1 MELNDII
8 FKLSEI
14 KTAIEFCNKR
24 LDSYEHELNS
34 LKEERYQCHIDSTY
48 VDTSIENM
56 QKELS
61 VTNQK
66 IQQLNSVLEATKISL
81 ITHVGDSKG
90 YLDRIVALESQLD
103 KTVTKLNFY
112 EKQIISLINRTKL
125 LQQDILNV
133 DDTMKHIDEVTT
145 KNDSLLNKVNFTTK
159 VIIGLISGIAAAIG
173 ALIAGWEWL
182 TKIFAR

>member
-24 LDSYEHELNS
+24 LDSYEHELDN
-34 LKEERYQCHIDSTY
+34 LKEKRYQCYLDNTY
-48 VDTSIENM
+48 VDTNIENI

-61 VTNQK
+61 TTNQK
-66 IQQLNSVLEATKISL
+66 IQQLNDTLENTKISL
-81 ITHVGDSKG
+81 ITHVENSKG
-90 YLDRIVALESQLD
+90 YLDRITTLESQLD
-103 KTVTKLNFY
+103 KTVTNLNYY
-112 EKQIISLINRTKL
+112 EKQIISLINRTKV
-125 LQQDILNV
+125 LQQNILNV
-133 DDTMKHIDEVTT
+133 DETMKHIDEVTT

-159 VIIGLISGIAAAIG
+159 VIIGLISGIAAVIS

-182 TKIFAR
+182 TKIFSQ

>member
-24 LDSYEHELNS
+24 LDSYEHELDN
-34 LKEERYQCHIDSTY
+34 LKEKRYQCYLDNTY
-48 VDTSIENM
+48 VDTNIENI

-61 VTNQK
+61 ATNQK
-66 IQQLNSVLEATKISL
+66 IQQLNDTLENTKISL
-81 ITHVGDSKG
+81 ITHVENSKG
-90 YLDRIVALESQLD
+90 YLDRITTLESQLD
-103 KTVTKLNFY
+103 KTVTKLNYY
-112 EKQIISLINRTKL
+112 EKQ
-125 LQQDILNV
+125 LNV
-133 DDTMKHIDEVTT
+133 DETMKHIDEVTT

-159 VIIGLISGIAAAIG
+159 VIIGLISGIAAVIS

-182 TKIFAR
+182 TKIFSQ